1 MRIAGF
7 SGLPEEKDPATVP
20 PSWENGAPASP
31 TERLKAEGATQG
43 RKRGMDE
50 QIEKVP
56 FFRTLD
62 WSAFWTS
69 LLLSFAV
76 YFFTLAPTVTLEDA
90 GELAVAAD
98 SLGVPHPPGYP
109 IWTMLGWVFTKV
121 FAFVTY
127 RGQPNPAW
135 SIGLMSAVFG
145 ALASGITALL
155 ICCSGYHI
163 LRRSR
168 LLSHDMD
175 EVTESAIC
183 WVGGVVGSLL
193 FAFTPIMWSQA
204 IIVEVYSLNA
214 FFLVLVLLLV
224 YMWLRRPSRPI
235 LFWASFLFGLG
246 LTNYQVLLLAGLALA
261 ICIMLKDFELFR
273 DFVIA
278 AVPYGVVFALMSL
291 PIMPGGAEGAL
302 RPLLPAIVH
311 PLHVT
316 FFMYMLLNLV
326 WLTVIY
332 FLFPRGRTVASSILL
347 AQLGVSVY
355 VYMPIVSD
363 LRNPPMN
370 WGYPRTWDGFK
381 HALSRG
387 QYERI
392 APSDVFS
399 PRFLDQIG
407 AYLADLRLNFTLLP
421 ALVGFLPFTVWR
433 IKHNG
438 REYSALKIATL
449 LAGVALLASVPP
461 LDRIGPLYK
470 LPVLGIVLLMSVGG
484 IAIIVGRMRGLIAD
498 HLLDE
503 RARPWERLTTICVAA
518 GAVAIVVL
526 ALVREIVKITKPLRN
541 GAPLSAEASH
551 DILLRCLIIPAVLIL
566 LVLVVAAVNWLLAR
580 KDSFELT
587 IDDESQK
594 WIVSTSIAFL
604 MLSIGLIA
612 LANLKMDVQDM
623 FIQRVKFISSHA
635 LFAFWIGYGLIFL
648 LAQIDGWVGRGS
660 GLKWLA
666 IVAAAALPAI
676 PLYVNRYSEA
686 LLHVYGGAE
695 QNGHDFGWQF
705 GNYQLRGADA
715 IIEELDPDEE
725 PLPNPTYPPEM
736 GPDAIFFGGTDPGR
750 FVPTY
755 MIYSA
760 KVRPDV
766 YLITQNALADNT
778 YMAVMRDLYGNDIW
792 IPSVGDSADAFR
804 VFVEEVESGKRP
816 ANAGIV
822 KQNGRVQVS
831 GVLGVMEINGILA
844 KNIFDYNS
852 YKHDFYVEESYV
864 IRWMYPYL
872 TPHGLIMKINR
883 QPLPRLGSDMAVV
896 RDDLDF
902 WDWYTR
908 RLTSNEAFR
917 RDVVARK
924 SFSKLR
930 SALAGL
936 YAYRNMKSES
946 EKAFLEARALYP
958 LSPEANF
965 RLAEVYM
972 RGKQYAEA
980 RALMTAFGEADPA
993 NDKVGDFLKQLDRLE
1008 GLQQRIDQLQAQS
1021 KDGRIDANQAL
1032 ELADLYRQTGNM
1044 GHFNQLARSL
1054 LENQGL
1060 PAQIRFRLAKLYD
1073 AAGQPAEVVKALD
1086 LCLASMPA
1094 DTPAGPFLEIAQ
1106 LYGKANRPDGM
1117 LRAMEAYLR
1126 KQPNDW
1132 KVWLD
1137 HASLNAQL
1145 GKPDR
1150 ALESLGVALRYG
1162 GTQAEQL
1169 IAVNPV
1175 LGPLR
1180 RQMTTRT
1187 RGLMNLGA
1195 MPNSTN

>member
-1 MRIAGF
+1 
-7 SGLPEEKDPATVP
+7 
-20 PSWENGAPASP
+20 
-31 TERLKAEGATQG
+31 
-43 RKRGMDE
+43 MDE
-50 QIEKVP
+50 QVETGP
-56 FFRTLD
+56 FFRKLD

-69 LLLSFAV
+69 LLLSFGV
-76 YFFTLAPTVTLEDA
+76 YLYTLAPTVTLEDA

-98 SLGVPHPPGYP
+98 WLGVPHPPGYP
-109 IWTMLGWVFTKV
+109 IWTMMGWVFTKV

-135 SIGLMSAVFG
+135 SIALMSAVFG
-145 ALASGITALL
+145 ALASGITAML

-168 LLSHDMD
+168 LLAHDMD
-175 EVTESAIC
+175 EGTESVIC
-183 WVGGVVGSLL
+183 WVSGVVCSLL

-214 FFLVLVLLLV
+214 FFIVLVFLLV

-246 LTNYQVLLLAGLALA
+246 LTNYQVLLLAGLAMA

-273 DFVIA
+273 DFIIA
-278 AVPYGVVFALMSL
+278 AIPYGVVFVLMSIPL
-291 PIMPGGAEGAL
+291 VPGPGGEEGAL
-302 RPLLPAIVH
+302 KPLLPVIVH
-311 PLHVT
+311 PLHIT
-316 FFMYMLLNLV
+316 CFIYMLLNLV

-332 FLFPRGRTVASSILL
+332 LFFPRGRTVASSILL
-347 AQLGVSVY
+347 AQLGISVY

-370 WGYPRTWDGFK
+370 WGYPRTWEGFK

-399 PRFLDQIG
+399 PRFLAQIG
-407 AYLADLRLNFTLLP
+407 TYLADLRLNFTLLA
-421 ALVGFLPFTVWR
+421 ALIGFLPFTTWR
-433 IKHNG
+433 LKING
-438 REYSALKIATL
+438 RTYSALKIAVGLT
-449 LAGVALLASVPP
+449 AAALLVSVPP
-461 LDRIGPLYK
+461 LDRIGPLHK
-470 LPVLGIVLLMSVGG
+470 LPALGIILLMSIGG
-484 IAIIVGRMRGLIAD
+484 LAMIVGRVRNLIAE
-498 HLLDE
+498 HLLAE
-503 RARPWERLTTICVAA
+503 RARPWERLTA
-518 GAVAIVVL
+518 GLVTLGSVAILVL
-526 ALVREIVKITKPLRN
+526 ALVHEIVKITKPLRG
-541 GAPLSAEASH
+541 GAKLPPDQAH
-551 DILLRCLIIPAVLIL
+551 DILVRCLVIPALFIA
-566 LVLVVAAVNWLLAR
+566 LVLVIAAINWLITR
-580 KDSFELT
+580 KDNFELA
-587 IDDESQK
+587 IDEDSQK

-604 MLSIGLIA
+604 TLSIGLIA
-612 LANLKMDVQDM
+612 LANLKMDIQDT

-648 LAQIDGWVGRGS
+648 LAQIDGLVGNSS

-666 IVAAAALPAI
+666 ILAVAALPVV
-676 PLYVNRYSEA
+676 PLCVNRYSQN

-715 IIEELDPDEE
+715 ILEELDPEEE
-725 PLPNPTYPPEM
+725 PLPNPVYPPPM

-760 KVRPDV
+760 RVRSDV

-792 IPSVGDSADAFR
+792 IPSVADSADAFR
-804 VFVEEVESGKRP
+804 IFVEEVESGKRP
-816 ANAGIV
+816 ANAGII
-822 KQNGRVQVS
+822 KENGRVQVS

-844 KNIFDYNS
+844 KNIFDYNN

-883 QPLPRLGSDMAVV
+883 DPLPRLAADMPVV
-896 RDDLDF
+896 RDDLDY

-917 RDVVARK
+917 RDVVACK

-936 YAYRNMKSES
+936 YAYRGMKPEA
-946 EKAFLEARALYP
+946 EKAFLEARELYP

-980 RALMTAFGEADPA
+980 RALMTAFGAADPA
-993 NDKVGDFLKQLDRLE
+993 NDKVPEFIAQLDHIE
-1008 GLQQRIDQLQAQS
+1008 GLQQRIDKLQEES
-1021 KDGRIDANQAL
+1021 KDGRIDANKAL
-1032 ELADLYRQTGNM
+1032 ALADLYRQTGDM
-1044 GHFNQLARSL
+1044 GRFNQLARSL
-1054 LENQGL
+1054 LDNKGL
-1060 PAQIRFRLAKLYD
+1060 PPQIHFQLAKLYD
-1073 AAGQPAEVVKALD
+1073 AAGQPAQVGQALD
-1086 LCLASMPA
+1086 LCTAAMPEDA
-1094 DTPAGPFLEIAQ
+1094 PPGPYLEIAQ
-1106 LYGKANRPDGM
+1106 LYSKARRADGM
-1117 LRAMEAYLR
+1117 LKAMEIYLR
-1126 KQPNDW
+1126 KQPDDW
-1132 KVWLD
+1132 KAWLD
-1137 HASLNAQL
+1137 YASINVQL
-1145 GKPDR
+1145 GNTNR
-1150 ALESLGVALRYG
+1150 ALESLGVALRHG
-1162 GTQAEQL
+1162 GAEAERL
-1169 IAVNPV
+1169 VAGNPI

-1180 RQMTTRT
+1180 RQMTSRT
-1187 RGLMNLGA
+1187 KGLMNLGFT
-1195 MPNSTN
+1195 PE